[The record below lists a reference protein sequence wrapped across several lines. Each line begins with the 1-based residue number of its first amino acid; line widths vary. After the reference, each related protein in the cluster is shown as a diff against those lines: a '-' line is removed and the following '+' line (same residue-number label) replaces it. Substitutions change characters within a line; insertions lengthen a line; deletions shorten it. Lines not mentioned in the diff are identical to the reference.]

1 MRQNVLE
8 DEEQIQGEEC
18 SFVRKTTGRSG
29 RKTAQEKRIKMPLA
43 KKKRKER
50 VCVGTK
56 ARGEQK

>member
-1 MRQNVLE
+1 MRQKVLE

-18 SFVRKTTGRSG
+18 SFVRKTGRSG